1 MKFGCLNSWVKLFSC
16 KTYDV
21 VGTLL
26 PTEGNTDVTKYTK
39 ILKANLK
46 TNAEKHFLERPVI
59 SRINVKKLTS
69 LKLRVR
75 TT

>member
-1 MKFGCLNSWVKLFSC
+1 MIFDC
-16 KTYDV
+16 KTYDGIGALV
-21 VGTLL
+21 PIVG
-26 PTEGNTDVTKYTK
+26 NIDVPKYT
-39 ILKANLK
+39 ANLK
-46 TNAEKHFLERPVI
+46 PTVAKHFLERPVI